1 MFHGELFGEANLMI
15 QFFWLNWWWIRI
27 KRLVQSFTEIVF
39 QIPGLY
45 LKWFFFFSPY
55 RFTWFLCRCLQLLG
69 SFATG
74 QLMCVDEYISC
85 KFIVCFFWNLKVQR
99 TFTKIVVFAVSFF
112 FLNRN
117 HMSFMKQLQ
126 FKSNVLPLVL
136 FNTRGTFQ
144 VNHSSF
150 RQIHLCFIGKK
161 MPGLGHLGWGTI
173 HNENPI
179 YTWKKW
185 VFLWYIIPFK
195 RGSLGRLF
203 EQLGPYHPKGPPR
216 FSPMIC
222 WRWRV

>member
-1 MFHGELFGEANLMI
+1 MVSFLVKQIWWSSFFGWIDDELGSRDLCKASPKL
-15 QFFWLNWWWIRI
+15 
-27 KRLVQSFTEIVF
+27 SFKFLGSI
-39 QIPGLY
+39 
-45 LKWFFFFSPY
+45 WSDSSFSPHTDLLDFFAVAY
-55 RFTWFLCRCLQLLG
+55 SCLEALLLV
-69 SFATG
+69 SW
-74 QLMCVDEYISC
+74 CVWMNISAANSL
-85 KFIVCFFWNLKVQR
+85 FVFFWNLKVQR

-185 VFLWYIIPFK
+185 VFLGYIIPFK
-195 RGSLGRLF
+195 RGSLGRLL